1 MSKIKVLNTVIFK
14 GCEES
19 LEKLSEVAVV
29 KSIDANRNDVLEIIH
44 DYDVYFSSLAFRFDK
59 QIIDK
64 AKKLKL
70 VVSPSTGTDHIDKK
84 YLLSKGIK
92 LFDLSK
98 EFKVING
105 FSATSELAFTLLL
118 NINRKIF
125 QAVNSVKNNNWG
137 REEYT
142 GNQLLNKTF
151 GVIGMGRLGTI
162 SSRIAKGFGMNVIY
176 NDIKKIDTD
185 LGKQVS
191 LDFLCKNS
199 DYISLHVHLTDETKN
214 LINSQ
219 HFNIMKKSCIVIN
232 TSRGAL
238 INESDLL
245 FALENKMISG
255 AGLDMIDGEWMSNKM
270 EHKLMQYSL
279 NNENLIITPHIGGA
293 TYESIY
299 GARIFMA
306 SKLYD
311 YIKSL

>member
-1 MSKIKVLNTVIFK
+1 M
-14 GCEES
+14 
-19 LEKLSEVAVV
+19 
-29 KSIDANRNDVLEIIH
+29 
-44 DYDVYFSSLAFRFDK
+44 
-59 QIIDK
+59 
-64 AKKLKL
+64 
-70 VVSPSTGTDHIDKK
+70 
-84 YLLSKGIK
+84 
-92 LFDLSK
+92 FDLSK

-125 QAVNSVKNNNWG
+125 QVVKSVKNNNWG

-214 LINSQ
+214 I
-219 HFNIMKKSCIVIN
+219 H
-232 TSRGAL
+232 
-238 INESDLL
+238 
-245 FALENKMISG
+245 
-255 AGLDMIDGEWMSNKM
+255 
-270 EHKLMQYSL
+270 
-279 NNENLIITPHIGGA
+279 
-293 TYESIY
+293 
-299 GARIFMA
+299 
-306 SKLYD
+306 
-311 YIKSL
+311 